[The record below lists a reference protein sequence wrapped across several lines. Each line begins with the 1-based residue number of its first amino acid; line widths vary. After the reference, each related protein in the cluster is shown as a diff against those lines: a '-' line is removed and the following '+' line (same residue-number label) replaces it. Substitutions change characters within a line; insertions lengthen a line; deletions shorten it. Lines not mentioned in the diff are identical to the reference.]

1 MSDEAPQEEAR
12 RRAATLWYERFER
25 RRQQP
30 TPSPGRLRALQLL
43 FLGLAVTIAVI
54 GLSQRGERL
63 HQVMGASES
72 RTDWPAVFSRDLELD
87 ETAGQ
92 RFFPLWEEWRR
103 QEARLSAERAVLLKE
118 LEPLTR
124 EHSDLN
130 LEQER
135 LLEAVQLLEQQRLQA
150 RTELLRKVREQL
162 GLWRSARLA
171 VLLEAPPD

>member
-1 MSDEAPQEEAR
+1 MNAEAPQEEAR
-12 RRAATLWYERFER
+12 RRAASLWYERFER
-25 RRQQP
+25 RRQQL

-43 FLGLAVTIAVI
+43 FLGLAVAIAVI

-63 HQVMGASES
+63 QQVMGAAES
-72 RTDWPAVFSRDLELD
+72 RTDWPAVLSRELELD
-87 ETAGQ
+87 EAAGQ
-92 RFFPLWEEWRR
+92 RFFPLWEQWRR
-103 QEARLSAERAVLLKE
+103 QEARQGAERAALLEK

-150 RTELLRKVREQL
+150 RADLLGKVREQL

-171 VLLEAPPD
+171 VLLETPPD